1 MKILVLGAGIVGVTS
16 AWFLAQDGHEVTVIE
31 RREGAG
37 LETSFA
43 NGGQLAGSSAE
54 PWANPAAIRTA
65 LSSIGRE
72 DGTLIMR
79 LRADPAMW
87 LWCLRFLRNCTAAR
101 ARHNRIPL
109 MRLGLH
115 SRAMMEAVLTETA
128 IAFDEERCGILDLV
142 ADPRA
147 LEREARHGDD
157 GTGREVV
164 DQARCLAIEPA
175 LEDCRDKFVGGLY
188 FPTDRSGDAYL
199 FTHALAADCER
210 LGVEFCYDTAIS
222 RIRTQG
228 DMISSVEAS
237 AGSFTADAYVLC
249 LGSESRR
256 LARPLGL
263 RLPIYP
269 VKGYSVTIPTAG
281 ANRAPRVSLSDETRK
296 IVISR
301 LGDRLRAAGT
311 AELAG
316 HDRSLNAV
324 RSRAVLKALLDL
336 FPNGGDAER
345 AEFWTGLRPMTPDGA
360 PILGPSTHLNLFLN
374 TGHGTLG
381 WTMACGT
388 AELLADVI
396 AGRPPAIELNG
407 LTLARF

>member
-16 AWFLAQDGHEVTVIE
+16 AWFLAQDGHEITVVD

-72 DGTLIMR
+72 DGALIMR

-87 LWCLRFLRNCTAAR
+87 IWCLRFLRNCTTAR
-101 ARHNRIPL
+101 ARRNRIPL

-115 SRAMMEAVLTETA
+115 ARAMMEAVLAETA
-128 IAFDEERCGILDLV
+128 ITFDEERRGILDLV
-142 ADPRA
+142 ADPRM
-147 LEREARHGDD
+147 LESEARHSDD
-157 GTGREVV
+157 AIEREVV
-164 DQARCLAIEPA
+164 DRERCLAIEPA
-175 LEDCRDKFVGGLY
+175 LEDCRDKFVGGIY
-188 FPTDRSGDAYL
+188 FPTDRSGDAYR
-199 FTHALAADCER
+199 FTHALAVDCER
-210 LGVEFCYDTAIS
+210 LGVEFRYDTTIS
-222 RIRTQG
+222 QIHAQG
-228 DMISSVEAS
+228 DMIAAVETS
-237 AGSFTADAYVLC
+237 AGSLTADAYVLC
-249 LGSESRR
+249 LGSESRH

-263 RLPIYP
+263 RLPLYP

-281 ANRAPRVSLSDETRK
+281 TNRAPRVSLSDETRK

-316 HDRSLNAV
+316 DDRTLNPV
-324 RSRAVLKALLDL
+324 RSRAVLNALMEL
-336 FPNGGDAER
+336 FPNGGDAEQ

-381 WTMACGT
+381 WTTACGT
-388 AELLADVI
+388 AELLADII
-396 AGRPPAIELNG
+396 AGQPPAIELNG